1 MLVIGARGM
10 AKELLELLS
19 TEMCLKNNEIVFYDD
34 INTEQRFLYNK
45 FKIIN
50 NINEAIN
57 YFETV
62 DKRFSFGLGNPVLR
76 KQMAEKFNALGGEL
90 TSIISTSAKVGSFN
104 TIINKGCQIMQG
116 VIITNDV
123 YLGEGVLVNLNST
136 ISHDCQIGDF
146 TEIACNVSIP
156 GRCSI
161 GKNVFIGSN
170 ATLLPDINIGDNSI
184 IGAGTVVI
192 KDVPANVTVVGN
204 PNRIL

>member
-1 MLVIGARGM
+1 MLVIGAKGM
-10 AKELLELLS
+10 AKELLELLLG
-19 TEMCLKNNEIVFYDD
+19 EMRLKENEIVFYDD
-34 INTEQRFLYNK
+34 INTEDEFLYNK
-45 FKIIN
+45 FKIIK
-50 NINEAIN
+50 NINAAIN
-57 YFETV
+57 YFASE
-62 DKRFSFGLGNPVLR
+62 DKRFSLGLGNPILR
-76 KQMAEKFNALGGEL
+76 KQMAEKFMALGGEL
-90 TSIISTSAKVGSFN
+90 TSVISTSAKVGSFN
-104 TIINKGCQIMQG
+104 TTISKGCQIMQG

-136 ISHDCQIGDF
+136 ISHDCIIGDY

-170 ATLLPDINIGDNSI
+170 ATLMPDISIGDNSI

-192 KDVPANVTVVGN
+192 KDVPANVRVVGN

>member
-1 MLVIGARGM
+1 MLIIGAKGM
-10 AKELLELLS
+10 AKELLEILSSEILL
-19 TEMCLKNNEIVFYDD
+19 KDNEIVFYDD
-34 INTEQRFLYNK
+34 INAKDEFLYNK

-50 NINEAIN
+50 NTNAAVK
-57 YFETV
+57 YFASE
-62 DKRFSFGLGNPVLR
+62 DKRFSLGLGNPMLR
-76 KQMAEKFNALGGEL
+76 KQMAEKFMVLGGEL

-123 YLGEGVLVNLNST
+123 YLGQGVLVNLNST

-170 ATLLPDINIGDNSI
+170 ATLMPDINIGDNSI

-192 KDVPANVTVVGN
+192 KDVPPNVTVVGN

>member
-1 MLVIGARGM
+1 MLVIGAKGM

-19 TEMCLKNNEIVFYDD
+19 SEMGLKDNEIVFYDD
-34 INTEQRFLYNK
+34 IHTREKFLFNK

-50 NINEAIN
+50 NINSAIN
-57 YFETV
+57 YFASEDT
-62 DKRFSFGLGNPVLR
+62 RFCLGLGNPILR
-76 KQMAEKFNALGGEL
+76 KQMAEKFIAVGGEL
-90 TSIISTSAKVGSFN
+90 ASIISTSAKIGNFN
-104 TIINKGCQIMQG
+104 TVISKGCQIMQG

-123 YLGEGVLVNLNST
+123 YLGAGVLVNLNST
-136 ISHDCQIGDF
+136 ISHDCKIGDF

-170 ATLLPDINIGDNSI
+170 ATLMPDISIGDNSI

-192 KDVPANVTVVGN
+192 KDVPANVKVVGN
-204 PNRIL
+204 PNRLI

>member
-1 MLVIGARGM
+1 MLVIGAKGM
-10 AKELLELLS
+10 AKELLEVLSREILLKDS
-19 TEMCLKNNEIVFYDD
+19 EIVFYDD
-34 INTEQRFLYNK
+34 INKKNKVLYDK
-45 FKIIN
+45 FQIIT
-50 NINEAIN
+50 NIQTASQ
-57 YFETV
+57 YLETI
-62 DKRFSFGLGNPVLR
+62 DKKFTLGLGNPHLR
-76 KQMAEKFNALGGEL
+76 KLMAEKFMALGGEL
-90 TSIISTSAKVGSFN
+90 TTVISTTAKVGSFN

-136 ISHDCQIGDF
+136 ISHDCIIGDF

-170 ATLLPDINIGDNSI
+170 ATLMPDISIGDNSI

-192 KDVPANVTVVGN
+192 KDVLANVKVVGN
-204 PNRIL
+204 PNRII